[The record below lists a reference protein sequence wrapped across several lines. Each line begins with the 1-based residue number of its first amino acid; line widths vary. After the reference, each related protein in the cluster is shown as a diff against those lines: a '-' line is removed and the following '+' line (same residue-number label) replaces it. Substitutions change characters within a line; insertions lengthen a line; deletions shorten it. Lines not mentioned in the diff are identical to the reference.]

1 MGKGGSTT
9 GSLVNAIKTPLGV
22 VLMLVI
28 CIVMAGL
35 SIASAISGQLTAAAV
50 RELIRFHKC
59 SWPLGCHSPGC
70 HVECNRKGIDV

>member
-1 MGKGGSTT
+1 MGKGGSSSTA
-9 GSLVNAIKTPLGV
+9 SLVNAIKTPLGV

-50 RELIRFHKC
+50 SAAGLLVVVLLVAMLNAIGK
-59 SWPLGCHSPGC
+59 S
-70 HVECNRKGIDV
+70 